1 MISFEYTVT
10 DENGIHARPA
20 GVLVSEAKKYESTV
34 TLSTGERT
42 ADAKRL
48 FAVMGLGASKGDV
61 LTVSAEGG
69 DEKDAA
75 NGLRHA
81 METAGL

>member
-20 GVLVSEAKKYESTV
+20 GVVVSEAKKYASAV
-34 TLSTGERT
+34 TLSKGERT

-48 FAVMGLGASKGDV
+48 FAVMSLGASKGDV
-61 LTVSAEGG
+61 LTVSTEGG

-75 NGLRHA
+75 DGLRRA
-81 METAGL
+81 MESAGL